1 MSSVGRAPNPV
12 RRYFEADAERNID
25 AIVDLFAGDAT
36 VIDEGQTRRGIDEI
50 REWQTGPASQ
60 YEYRVTI
67 TGEERLADDRYRVV
81 ARLDGNFPGGIAS
94 LNFDFGLDGELIRSL
109 EIAP

>member
-1 MSSVGRAPNPV
+1 V

-94 LNFDFGLDGELIRSL
+94 LNFDFGLDGELIRTL

>member
-12 RRYFEADAERNID
+12 RRYFEADGERNID

>member
-1 MSSVGRAPNPV
+1 MSGVDRAPNPV
-12 RRYFEADAERNID
+12 KRYFEADAERNID

>member
-67 TGEERLADDRYRVV
+67 TGEERLADDRYRVL